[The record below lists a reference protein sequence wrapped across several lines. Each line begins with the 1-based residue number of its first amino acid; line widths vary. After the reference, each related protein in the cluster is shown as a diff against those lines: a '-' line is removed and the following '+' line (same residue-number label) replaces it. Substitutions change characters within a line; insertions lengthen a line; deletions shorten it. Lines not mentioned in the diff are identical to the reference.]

1 MKTLQIGMDWFPD
14 KQGGGLDR
22 YYYDLTRYLP
32 QAGVEVAGLVTGP
45 HTLAEQTHNRIR
57 AFAPRQSSLLKR
69 LWGARQTSRHFLQQE
84 DRSVLVSHFAL
95 YTVPILDQL
104 DHRPFIFHFHGPW
117 SLESIVESNKSL
129 GFQVRKA
136 MERSVFRHAN
146 RFIVLSQA
154 FKDILHHTYH
164 IPEDRI
170 QIIPGGV
177 DTHRFATRLSPE
189 SARADLQWPQDRLI
203 LFTARRLSK
212 RMGLDNLVEA
222 MARVCQDYPEVLLLI
237 AGKGEQELALNTQIK
252 ALGLTSHVQLIGYLP
267 DQALPTAYRAADM
280 AILPTLSL
288 EGFGLVVLESL
299 AAGTPILGTPIGG
312 IPEIL
317 RPFCEDLVLP
327 GYSPQ
332 HIAVGILEAC
342 SEKRHLPSSQECQ
355 LHVQSHYD
363 WSIIVQRIKSVYQDV
378 LNEFS

>member
-32 QAGVEVAGLVTGP
+32 QVGVEIAGVVTGP
-45 HTLAEQTHNRIR
+45 PTVSEQTNDQVR

-69 LWGARQTSRHFLQQE
+69 LWGARQTARMLLQQ
-84 DRSVLVSHFAL
+84 DDVSLLVSHFAL
-95 YTVPILDQL
+95 YTFPMLDQL
-104 DHRPFIFHFHGPW
+104 DHRPFIVHFHGPW

-129 GFQVRKA
+129 GFQARKA
-136 MERSVFRHAN
+136 MERAVFSRAN

-154 FKDILHHTYH
+154 FKDILQHTYD
-164 IPEDRI
+164 IPGERV

-177 DTHRFATRLSPE
+177 ETDRFATSVSPE
-189 SARADLQWPQDRLI
+189 AARAKLQWPQDRFI

-212 RMGLDNLVEA
+212 RMGLGNLVEA
-222 MARVCQDYPEVLLLI
+222 MASVCQQYPEVLLMM
-237 AGKGEQELALNTQIK
+237 AGKGEQEQALK
-252 ALGLTSHVQLIGYLP
+252 ARIQELGLTNHIQMLGYLP
-267 DQALPTAYRAADM
+267 DQALPMAYRAADL

-299 AAGTPILGTPIGG
+299 AAGTPILGTPVGG

-332 HIAVGILEAC
+332 NIASGILEAC
-342 SEKRHLPSSQECQ
+342 SEKRHLPSAQVCED
-355 LHVQSHYD
+355 HVRKNYD
-363 WSIIVQRIKSVYQDV
+363 WSVIVQQVQASYQEV
-378 LNEFS
+378 VNEDS

>member
-32 QAGVEVAGLVTGP
+32 QAGVDVAGMVTGP
-45 HTLAEQTHNRIR
+45 PTVAEQTYDQVT
-57 AFAPRQSSLLKR
+57 AFAPRQSSLLQR
-69 LWGARQTSRHFLQQE
+69 FWGARQTARTLLQQE
-84 DRSVLVSHFAL
+84 DVSLLVSHFAL
-95 YTVPILDQL
+95 YTVPMLDQL

-136 MERSVFRHAN
+136 MERAVFSRAK

-154 FKDILHHTYH
+154 FKDILHHTYD
-164 IPEDRI
+164 IPEELI

-177 DTHRFATRLSPE
+177 DTDRFATRVSPE
-189 SARADLQWPQDRLI
+189 GARAGLQWPQDRFI

-222 MARVCQDYPEVLLLI
+222 MATVCQQYPEILLMM
-237 AGKGEQELALNTQIK
+237 AGKGEQELALK
-252 ALGLTSHVQLIGYLP
+252 ARIQELGLTNHVQMIGYLP
-267 DQALPTAYRAADM
+267 DQALPMAYRAADL

-299 AAGTPILGTPIGG
+299 AAGTPILGTPVGG

-332 HIAVGILEAC
+332 HIASGILEVC
-342 SEKRHLPSSQECQ
+342 SEKRHLPSPQVCED
-355 LHVQSHYD
+355 HVRKNYD
-363 WSIIVQRIKSVYQDV
+363 WSVIVQQIQGSYQEV
-378 LNEFS
+378 LDEYS